1 MLFVIIL
8 SFLMAEE
15 DPRLSSKNVSIA
27 QREVRHQDSLLIS
40 FIYLFVLLFYQI
52 LGCFCEYGPD

>member
-1 MLFVIIL
+1 MFFMIIL

-27 QREVRHQDSLLIS
+27 QREVRHQASLIISLL
-40 FIYLFVLLFYQI
+40 LLF
-52 LGCFCEYGPD
+52 